1 MLIIFIFFFVKFVGF
16 DISGNLN
23 KKVLFFVFVNFDIFI
38 IVDFVLFELS
48 FGVLFFF

>member
-16 DISGNLN
+16 DIIENLN

-38 IVDFVLFELS
+38 VVDFVLFELS